1 MQGDEFVGVIE
12 RITLFSVQG
21 AREMDTP
28 LRLFASRL
36 FVRPRTAGDDQK
48 PGHDG
53 LEPPSDAAPSTG
65 AAYLFVDRVFELMPR
80 MSPDFHRHGLFHP
93 RRSAVSQP
101 SKAPSVVGR

>member
-1 MQGDEFVGVIE
+1 MQGDELMGIIA
-12 RITLFSVQG
+12 RITLFSMGESV
-21 AREMDTP
+21 RVDTH

-65 AAYLFVDRVFELMPR
+65 AAYLFVDCVFELMPR

-93 RRSAVSQP
+93 GRSAVSQL

>member
-1 MQGDEFVGVIE
+1 MQDDELMGIIA

-21 AREMDTP
+21 VSETDTP
-28 LRLFASRL
+28 FRLFASRL
-36 FVRPRTAGDDQK
+36 FLRPRTAGDDQK
-48 PGHDG
+48 SGHDG

-80 MSPDFHRHGLFHP
+80 VSPGFHRHGLFHP
-93 RRSAVSQP
+93 GRSAVSQL

>member
-1 MQGDEFVGVIE
+1 MQGDELIGIIA

-21 AREMDTP
+21 VNEMDAP
-28 LRLFASRL
+28 LWLFASRL

-48 PGHDG
+48 SGHDG
-53 LEPPSDAAPSTG
+53 LEPPSDASPSTG

-80 MSPDFHRHGLFHP
+80 MSPGFHRHGLLHP
-93 RRSAVSQP
+93 GRSAVSQL

>member
-1 MQGDEFVGVIE
+1 MQDDELMEIIA

-21 AREMDTP
+21 VNEMDAP
-28 LRLFASRL
+28 LWLFASRL

-48 PGHDG
+48 QGHDG

-65 AAYLFVDRVFELMPR
+65 AAYLFVDRVFELMPH
-80 MSPDFHRHGLFHP
+80 MPPDFHRHGLFHP
-93 RRSAVSQP
+93 GRSAVSQP